1 MRMDG
6 LQICVMLTGLK
17 NLILSHH
24 SYHPPTPRG
33 YIGKNIFNEFM
44 KLKVVVAMFEDY
56 VYVEGIPDFV

>member
-33 YIGKNIFNEFM
+33 YIGKNIFNECT
-44 KLKVVVAMFEDY
+44 KLE
-56 VYVEGIPDFV
+56 IIIS